1 MDRLLLIL
9 STLAFLGGMVH
20 AVVSL
25 RAGTWQGNR
34 WHWVPMAVGLMF
46 QTAFLSMRGQLH
58 GRCPLTNLF
67 EVFIFIGWCIVLLY
81 FLVGAT
87 YRLSLLGVFTAPM
100 IALLQVLALVS
111 SIDLD
116 TKAPQPHGPPNP
128 WLEIHAAVSL
138 MAYAAFALACI
149 TGVMYLVQSW
159 LLKKHRI
166 HSLFYQ
172 LPPIPEL
179 AKAIRRLAL
188 LGLLLLSAGLAA
200 AIPLHLPVSNPKL
213 VFAWIVWGMYLVI
226 NVIMWRHMLSA
237 RQTAWLAVVG
247 FVVPLVSL
255 WIVTAA

>member
-1 MDRLLLIL
+1 MDRTLLIL
-9 STLAFLGGMVH
+9 ATLAFLGGLMH
-20 AVVSL
+20 AIVSL
-25 RAGTWQGNR
+25 RAGTWRENR

-46 QTAFLSMRGQLH
+46 QTAFLYLRGQQH

-100 IALLQVLALVS
+100 IALLQGLSLLS
-111 SIDLD
+111 SLD
-116 TKAPQPHGPPNP
+116 KSVPLPRGAPNP

-149 TGVMYLVQSW
+149 TGVMYLVQAR

-166 HSLFYQ
+166 HGLFYQ
-172 LPPIPEL
+172 LPPIHEL
-179 AKAIRRLAL
+179 AKAIQRLAM

-200 AIPLHLPVSNPKL
+200 AFPLHLPVSNPKL
-213 VFAWIVWGMYLVI
+213 VFAWVVWGMYLAI
-226 NVIMWRHMLSA
+226 NVIMWARMLSA
-237 RQTAWLAVVG
+237 RQIAWLAVVG
-247 FVVPLVSL
+247 FMVPLVSL

>member
-1 MDRLLLIL
+1 MDRLFLIL
-9 STLAFLGGMVH
+9 ATLAFVGGLVH
-20 AVVSL
+20 AVMAL
-25 RAGTWQGNR
+25 RAGKWRENR
-34 WHWVPMAVGLMF
+34 WHWVPMAVGLVF
-46 QTAFLSMRGQLH
+46 QTAFLYLRGQQH

-100 IALLQVLALVS
+100 IALLQALSLIS
-111 SIDLD
+111 SWD
-116 TKAPQPHGPPNP
+116 TSSPALRGPPNP

-149 TGVMYLVQSW
+149 TGVMYLVQAR
-159 LLKKHRI
+159 LLKKHKI

-172 LPPIPEL
+172 LPPIHEL
-179 AKAIRRLAL
+179 AKAIQRLAV
-188 LGLLLLSAGLAA
+188 LGTLLLSAGLAA
-200 AIPLHLPVSNPKL
+200 SLPLHLPVSSPKL
-213 VFAWIVWGMYLVI
+213 IFAWVVWGLYLAI
-226 NVIMWRHMLSA
+226 NVIMWGRMLSA

-255 WIVTAA
+255 WIVTSA

>member
-1 MDRLLLIL
+1 MDRILLIIA
-9 STLAFLGGMVH
+9 TLAFLGGMVH

-25 RAGTWQGNR
+25 RAGTWRENR
-34 WHWVPMAVGLMF
+34 WYWVPMAVGLIC
-46 QTAFLSMRGQLH
+46 QTAFLYMRGQQH

-100 IALLQVLALVS
+100 IALLQALSLVS
-111 SIDLD
+111 SLD
-116 TKAPQPHGPPNP
+116 KSVPALRGPPNP

-149 TGVMYLVQSW
+149 TGVMYLVQAR

-172 LPPIPEL
+172 LPPIHEL
-179 AKAIRRLAL
+179 AKAIQRLAV
-188 LGLLLLSAGLAA
+188 LGTLLLSAGLAA

-213 VFAWIVWGMYLVI
+213 IFAWVVWGLYLGI
-226 NVIMWRHMLSA
+226 NVIMWARMLSA

>member
-1 MDRLLLIL
+1 MDRTLLIL
-9 STLAFLGGMVH
+9 ATLAFLGGLVH
-20 AVVSL
+20 AIVSL
-25 RAGTWQGNR
+25 RAGTWRENR
-34 WHWVPMAVGLMF
+34 WHWVPMAAGLVL
-46 QTAFLSMRGQLH
+46 QTAFLYLRGQEH

-100 IALLQVLALVS
+100 IALLQVLALLS
-111 SIDLD
+111 SLD
-116 TKAPQPHGPPNP
+116 KSVPALRGPPNP

-149 TGVMYLVQSW
+149 TGVMYLVQAR

-166 HSLFYQ
+166 HGLFYQ
-172 LPPIPEL
+172 LPPIHEL
-179 AKAIRRLAL
+179 AKAIHRLAV

-200 AIPLHLPVSNPKL
+200 SVPLHLPVSNPKL
-213 VFAWIVWGMYLVI
+213 IFAWVVWGTYLAI
-226 NVIMWRHMLSA
+226 NVVMWARMLSA

>member
-1 MDRLLLIL
+1 MDRTLLIL
-9 STLAFLGGMVH
+9 ATLAFLGGLMH
-20 AVVSL
+20 AIVSL
-25 RAGTWQGNR
+25 RAGTWRENR
-34 WHWVPMAVGLMF
+34 WHWVPMAVGLVF
-46 QTAFLSMRGQLH
+46 QTAFLYLRGQQH

-100 IALLQVLALVS
+100 IALLQGLSLLS
-111 SIDLD
+111 SLD
-116 TKAPQPHGPPNP
+116 KSVPLPRGAPNP

-149 TGVMYLVQSW
+149 TGVMYLVQAR

-166 HSLFYQ
+166 HGLFYQ
-172 LPPIPEL
+172 LPPIHEL
-179 AKAIRRLAL
+179 AKAIQRLAM

-200 AIPLHLPVSNPKL
+200 AFPLHLPVSNPKL
-213 VFAWIVWGMYLVI
+213 VFAWVVWGMYLAI
-226 NVIMWRHMLSA
+226 NVIMWARMLSA
-237 RQTAWLAVVG
+237 RQIAWLAVVG
-247 FVVPLVSL
+247 FMVPLVSL

>member
-1 MDRLLLIL
+1 MDRTLLIL
-9 STLAFLGGMVH
+9 ATLAFLGGLVH
-20 AVVSL
+20 AIVSL
-25 RAGTWQGNR
+25 RAGTWRENR
-34 WHWVPMAVGLMF
+34 WHWVPMAVGLVF
-46 QTAFLSMRGQLH
+46 QTAFLYLRGQQH

-100 IALLQVLALVS
+100 IALLQGLSLLS
-111 SIDLD
+111 SLD
-116 TKAPQPHGPPNP
+116 KSVPLPRGAPNP

-149 TGVMYLVQSW
+149 TGVMYLVQAR

-166 HSLFYQ
+166 HGLFYQ
-172 LPPIPEL
+172 LPPIHEL
-179 AKAIRRLAL
+179 AKAIQRLAM

-200 AIPLHLPVSNPKL
+200 AFPLHLPVSNPKL
-213 VFAWIVWGMYLVI
+213 VFAWVVWGMYLAI
-226 NVIMWRHMLSA
+226 NVIMWARMLSA
-237 RQTAWLAVVG
+237 RQIAWLAVVG
-247 FVVPLVSL
+247 FMVPLVSL

>member
-1 MDRLLLIL
+1 MDRLLLIFA
-9 STLAFLGGMVH
+9 TLAFVGGLVH

-25 RAGTWQGNR
+25 RAGTWRENR
-34 WHWVPMAVGLMF
+34 WHWVPMAVGLVF
-46 QTAFLSMRGQLH
+46 QTAFLYLRGQQH

-100 IALLQVLALVS
+100 IALLQALSLVS
-111 SIDLD
+111 SLD
-116 TKAPQPHGPPNP
+116 KSVPALRGPPNP

-149 TGVMYLVQSW
+149 TGVMYLVQAR

-172 LPPIPEL
+172 LPPIHEL
-179 AKAIRRLAL
+179 AKAIQRLAV
-188 LGLLLLSAGLAA
+188 LGTLLLSAGLAA
-200 AIPLHLPVSNPKL
+200 SIPLHLPVSSPKL
-213 VFAWIVWGMYLVI
+213 VFAWVVWGLYLGI
-226 NVIMWRHMLSA
+226 NVIMWARMLSA

>member
-1 MDRLLLIL
+1 MDRTLLIL
-9 STLAFLGGMVH
+9 ATLAFLGGLMH
-20 AVVSL
+20 AIVSL
-25 RAGTWQGNR
+25 RAGTWRENR
-34 WHWVPMAVGLMF
+34 WHWVPMAVGLVF
-46 QTAFLSMRGQLH
+46 QTAFLYLRGQQH

-100 IALLQVLALVS
+100 IALLQGLSLLS
-111 SIDLD
+111 SLD
-116 TKAPQPHGPPNP
+116 KSVPLPRGAPNP

-149 TGVMYLVQSW
+149 TGVMYLVQAR

-166 HSLFYQ
+166 HGLFYQ
-172 LPPIPEL
+172 LPPIHEL
-179 AKAIRRLAL
+179 AKAIQRLAM

-200 AIPLHLPVSNPKL
+200 AFPLHLPVSNPKL
-213 VFAWIVWGMYLVI
+213 VFAWVVWGMYLAI
-226 NVIMWRHMLSA
+226 NVIMWARMLSA
-237 RQTAWLAVVG
+237 RQIAWLAVVG
-247 FVVPLVSL
+247 LMVPLVSL